1 VEVKALGCEL
11 PSERGIPLSRFSCA
25 DIARE
30 AIQRGIV
37 ACISG
42 ATVWRWLN
50 EDAIKPWRHRTWIF
64 PRDPQFRTKAER
76 VLDLYHGVWD
86 GQPLGDD
93 EYVLSADE
101 KTSIQARQ
109 RCHAPDA
116 PHPGRP
122 QRVEFEYERHGALA
136 YMAAWDVRRA
146 RVFGQCEQSTGIDA
160 YHHLVDLV
168 MQQEPYH
175 SAKRVFWVTDNG
187 SSHRGSV
194 SVKRLAQWYPHAVQ
208 VHTPVHASW
217 LNQVEIYFSI
227 VQRKVLTPSDFP
239 NLQAVEETLLKF
251 QTRYEQQ
258 AKPFEWKFSR
268 EDLDRLLR
276 KLAQDEDARRE
287 ALAQAA

>member
-1 VEVKALGCEL
+1 MNTCCPRMKDQHSGTSAL
-11 PSERGIPLSRFSCA
+11 SCPGRA
-25 DIARE
+25 
-30 AIQRGIV
+30 
-37 ACISG
+37 
-42 ATVWRWLN
+42 
-50 EDAIKPWRHRTWIF
+50 
-64 PRDPQFRTKAER
+64 
-76 VLDLYHGVWD
+76 
-86 GQPLGDD
+86 
-93 EYVLSADE
+93 
-101 KTSIQARQ
+101 
-109 RCHAPDA
+109 DA
-116 PHPGRP
+116 PTR
-122 QRVEFEYERHGALA
+122 QFEYERMVRWRIWLLGMCGAPVCLA
-136 YMAAWDVRRA
+136 NTSKAPESTPMPPGRSCNAAGTLSFRQTCV
-146 RVFGQCEQSTGIDA
+146 
-160 YHHLVDLV
+160 
-168 MQQEPYH
+168 
-175 SAKRVFWVTDNG
+175 WVTDNG